1 MGLGPI
7 AAIYRSRLLDHDR
20 VQGLG
25 MRYCV
30 LGRSMRNPLVSLAAT
45 WGHVDLLLQ
54 QTLHRPIL
62 EKERFRGHNIG
73 YTYIYIYMHVVFVRV
88 CLLISKH
95 TRTNTRTKHLRNTLY
110 GAKVKEEGPNTVD
123 Q

>member
-25 MRYCV
+25 VRYYV
-30 LGRSMRNPLVSLAAT
+30 LGRSMRNPLVPLAAT
-45 WGHVDLLLQ
+45 WGHVDLNATQAHLG
-54 QTLHRPIL
+54 
-62 EKERFRGHNIG
+62 ERKVPRSQHWV
-73 YTYIYIYMHVVFVRV
+73 YMHAVFVRV

>member
-73 YTYIYIYMHVVFVRV
+73 YTYIYIYARGVCARVFAY
-88 CLLISKH
+88 KQTH
-95 TRTNTRTKHLRNTLY
+95 THEHQDQAL
-110 GAKVKEEGPNTVD
+110 KEYALWGKG
-123 Q
+123 